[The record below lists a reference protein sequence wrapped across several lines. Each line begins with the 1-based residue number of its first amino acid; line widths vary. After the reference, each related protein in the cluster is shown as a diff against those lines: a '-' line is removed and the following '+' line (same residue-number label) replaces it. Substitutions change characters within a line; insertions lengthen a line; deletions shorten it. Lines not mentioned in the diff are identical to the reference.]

1 MASQIDQHQ
10 ALRSQAQQ
18 LADGDTLSETTNIAS
33 LLHDWL
39 EENSPALLAQKNV
52 GEFNGAMMQWFHW
65 YSDDDGNHWSRLE
78 QEAPALAKA
87 GITAVWLPPAYKG
100 MSGAKDVGY
109 AAYDL
114 FDLGEF
120 DQKGSIRTKY
130 GTRDAYLKSIRTCRS
145 YGIEVYADAV
155 FNHKIGGDIEEDF
168 EAVPLDEN
176 NRHHALG
183 AARPV
188 RSWTGFTFPG
198 RGGTYSTM
206 QWSWQHFDSVDYNSL
221 EPSARAVWQVKDK
234 PLEDNVDRERGN
246 YDFLMGCDL
255 DLDHPEVR
263 QELKLWGEWTLD
275 TVGASGFRLDAI
287 KHMNS
292 DFFVEWID
300 HLENYAGRDIF
311 VVGEFWSYD
320 INTLCDYAART
331 AGQMSLFDAP
341 LHLNFHRASHSKGH
355 SNMGSILE
363 GTLMEKAPLLAVTL
377 VDNHDTQPLQALE
390 SPVADWFKPLAYSLI
405 LLRAEGYPCIFY
417 PDYYGAEYS
426 DYGTDG
432 NLQTVQLTSHRY
444 LLDRML
450 LARKHF
456 AYGEQMD
463 YFDDH
468 NIIGWTRL
476 GTELHPHGVAVVLSD
491 GPGGAKSMQTGKP
504 DTRFVDLT
512 QHRGEIVSTNGEGW
526 GRFPCQGGSVSIW
539 IPEAAIPT
547 ALRDQFKRA

>member
-1 MASQIDQHQ
+1 MSTHSHQ
-10 ALRSQAQQ
+10 DDTLRSQAQQ
-18 LADGDTLSETTNIAS
+18 LADGGALSETTNIVA
-33 LLHDWL
+33 LLRDWL
-39 EENSPALLAQKNV
+39 EEHSPALLAQKNV
-52 GEFNGAMMQWFHW
+52 GEFNGVMMQWFHW
-65 YSDDDGNHWSRLE
+65 YSEDDGNHWLRLE
-78 QEAPALAKA
+78 QEAPELAKA

-100 MSGAKDVGY
+100 MNGTKEVGY
-109 AAYDL
+109 ATYDL

-120 DQKGSIRTKY
+120 EQKGSIRTKY
-130 GTRDAYLKSIRTCRS
+130 GTKEAYLKSIRTCRS

-155 FNHKIGGDIEEDF
+155 FNHKIGGDHEEEF
-168 EAVPLDEN
+168 EAVPLDDN

-183 AARPV
+183 APRPV

-198 RGGTYSTM
+198 RGGAYSTM
-206 QWSWQHFDSVDYNSL
+206 QWNWQHFDSVDYNSL
-221 EPSARAVWQVKDK
+221 EPGTRAVWQVKDK
-234 PLEDNVDRERGN
+234 PLEGNVDGERGN

-292 DFFVEWID
+292 DFFVDWI
-300 HLENYAGRDIF
+300 HHIEEYAGRDIF

-320 INTLCDYAART
+320 INALCDYAART

-341 LHLNFHRASHSKGH
+341 LHLNFHRASHSGGH
-355 SNMGSILE
+355 YDMGSILE
-363 GTLMEKAPLLAVTL
+363 GTLMQKIPLLAVTL

-390 SPVADWFKPLAYSLI
+390 SPIADWFKPLAYALI

-432 NLQTVQLTSHRY
+432 TLQTVRLTSHRY
-444 LLDRML
+444 LIDRML

-456 AYGEQMD
+456 AYGEQID
-463 YFDDH
+463 YFNDQ

-491 GPGGAKSMQTGKP
+491 GPGGEKCMQTGKP

-512 QHRGEIVSTNGEGW
+512 QHCEGIVSTNAEGW

-539 IPEAAIPT
+539 IPEAAIPLS
-547 ALRDQFKRA
+547 LRDQFKPA

>member
-1 MASQIDQHQ
+1 
-10 ALRSQAQQ
+10 
-18 LADGDTLSETTNIAS
+18 
-33 LLHDWL
+33 
-39 EENSPALLAQKNV
+39 V
-52 GEFNGAMMQWFHW
+52 GEFNGVMMQWFHW

-100 MSGAKDVGY
+100 MNGAKDVGY

-130 GTRDAYLKSIRTCRS
+130 GTKDAYFKSIRACRS

-155 FNHKIGGDIEEDF
+155 FNHKIGGDLEEDF
-168 EAVPLDEN
+168 EAVPLDDN

-183 AARPV
+183 APRPV

-198 RGGTYSTM
+198 RGSAYSTM
-206 QWSWQHFDSVDYNSL
+206 QWGWQHFDSVDYNSL
-221 EPSARAVWQVKDK
+221 EPGTRAVWQVKDK
-234 PLEDNVDRERGN
+234 PLEGNVDGERGN

-263 QELKLWGEWTLD
+263 QELKHWGEWTLD
-275 TVGASGFRLDAI
+275 TVGATGFRLDAI

-300 HLENYAGRDIF
+300 HIEDYAGRDIF

-320 INTLCDYAART
+320 INALCDYAAKT

-341 LHLNFHRASHSKGH
+341 LHLNFHRASHSGGH
-355 SNMGSILE
+355 FDMGSILQ
-363 GTLMEKAPLLAVTL
+363 GSLMQKIPLLAVTL

-390 SPVADWFKPLAYSLI
+390 SPVADWFKPLAYALI

-432 NLQTVQLTSHRY
+432 NLQTVRLTSHRY
-444 LLDRML
+444 LIDRML

-491 GPGGAKSMQTGKP
+491 GPGGDTWMQTGKP

-512 QHRGEIVSTNGEGW
+512 QHCGDSVSTNADGW

-547 ALRDQFKRA
+547 ALRNQFQPG